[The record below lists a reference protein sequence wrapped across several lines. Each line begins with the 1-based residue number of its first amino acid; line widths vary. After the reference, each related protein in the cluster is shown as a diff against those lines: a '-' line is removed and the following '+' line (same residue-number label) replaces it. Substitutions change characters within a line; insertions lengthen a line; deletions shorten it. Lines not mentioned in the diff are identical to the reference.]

1 MKITRNIITKLIVD
15 YKRLHK
21 QVYSLNI
28 SGSSNDD
35 AYIKLVAKMEY
46 IEEILLFIGYKEIE
60 LADLLT
66 MDRLTYGGK

>member
-66 MDRLTYGGK
+66 MNRLTYGGK

>member
-1 MKITRNIITKLIVD
+1 MKTTRNIIIRLIVD
-15 YKRLHK
+15 YKRLHNE
-21 QVYSLNI
+21 VYSLNI

-60 LADLLT
+60 LTDLLT
-66 MDRLTYGGK
+66 MNKINI